1 MKQYDLEEVLCA
13 MVITLLVAFF
23 SACQLMQSYQ
33 VDPLKKEAI
42 KRGYAEY
49 RSTNTTEQ
57 TTTKFTWK

>member
-1 MKQYDLEEVLCA
+1 MKHDTTEMALATFIVFFLG
-13 MVITLLVAFF
+13 MLLGMF
-23 SACQLMQSYQ
+23 L
-33 VDPLKKEAI
+33 VDHFTYMPVEKEAI

>member
-33 VDPLKKEAI
+33 IDPLKKEAI
-42 KRGYAEY
+42 KRGYATY
-49 RSTNTTEQ
+49 TLPTTNQ
-57 TTTKFTWK
+57 PSASVFTWK